1 VAVPCVFAQNLFAAT
16 CACSALA
23 CTQALAQDFPNR
35 PLRIVASEAGGG
47 GDFSARLIAQHM
59 APLLGQSVVVE
70 NRGGGVI
77 AGEMV
82 AHAPADGHTLLLYG
96 NTFWLL
102 PLMRK
107 TMPYDPLADF
117 VPVTLAARATNVL
130 VIHPSLPVKSVNE
143 LIALAKSRPGALNYG
158 SAAAGTINHL
168 AGELFKYMAG
178 VDVVRIAYRGTA
190 SVMNALMAGQ
200 VQLMFATSASATSV
214 LRSGRLRGLAV
225 TSLDRSALYPQLP
238 TMSESGLKGFESVS
252 LHGVFA
258 PAKTPPAIINRLNG
272 AIGQVLSQP
281 EVRERLLGSG
291 VEALSGP
298 PAALT
303 TAMNGE
309 IARMGK
315 VIRAAGIR
323 DD

>member
-1 VAVPCVFAQNLFAAT
+1 MWRVPVVVL
-16 CACSALA
+16 ALA
-23 CTQALAQDFPNR
+23 LAGAGVVAAGTPSAQDFPNR

-47 GDFSARLIAQHM
+47 GDFSARLIAQHL
-59 APLLGQSVVVE
+59 ASSLGQPVVVE

-107 TMPYDPLADF
+107 TMPYDPLTDF

-130 VIHPSLPVKSVNE
+130 VAHPSLPVKSVNE

-200 VQLMFATSASATSV
+200 VQLMFA
-214 LRSGRLRGLAV
+214 
-225 TSLDRSALYPQLP
+225 DRKS
-238 TMSESGLKGFESVS
+238 T
-252 LHGVFA
+252 
-258 PAKTPPAIINRLNG
+258 RLN
-272 AIGQVLSQP
+272 S
-281 EVRERLLGSG
+281 SH
-291 VEALSGP
+291 
-298 PAALT
+298 T
-303 TAMNGE
+303 
-309 IARMGK
+309 
-315 VIRAAGIR
+315 
-323 DD
+323 